1 MRTTLGQVLH
11 GPEEHPWNHALYA
24 APEAAFNE
32 TLPVLIWDV
41 DDIAEDDTDLPAEAL
56 ALDYDYVLDMQTV
69 QSIVA
74 NARQQ
79 RPEAGTEDLL
89 DAFDYYYE
97 NDAFIVFPAR
107 KGDPSDRTRT

>member
-1 MRTTLGQVLH
+1 MRTTLGRVLQR
-11 GPEEHPWNHALYA
+11 PEEHPWNHALYA
-24 APEAAFNE
+24 TPDATFDD

-41 DDIAEDDTDLPAEAL
+41 DDIAEDDSDLPAEAL
-56 ALDYDYVLDMQTV
+56 ALGYDYVLDLQTL

-79 RPEAGTEDLL
+79 RPEATAEDLL
-89 DAFDYYYE
+89 GALVFYYD

-107 KGDPSDRTRT
+107 DAESSDRDRP